1 MATFEEL
8 KLTRQF
14 INAVEEL
21 GFTEPTEVQAKC
33 IPPVLSGQQV
43 IGVAPTGTGKT
54 AAYGLPLLQTLKY
67 AQGENPR
74 ALVIVPTK
82 ELVLQVVE
90 KLEQLSKFTD
100 LRIVGVYG
108 GVGPKEQIDKIAQ
121 GVDVVVGTPGRFLE
135 IYLKGKLVTKQLK
148 HLVLDEADK
157 IMDMGFMPQLRNI
170 LEVVPRKRQNL
181 LFSATFGPKVDQLSE
196 EFLDFPLKI
205 EVSPSATTLVKVS
218 QVKIELPNL
227 LTKLNYLKE
236 LLKDPE
242 MERVIVFAKKRTSA
256 TAIYNT
262 LIKENIGE
270 LRIIHANKGQNF
282 RINSYKEFQEGNVR
296 ILVATDVAARGID
309 IVDVSHVVNFD
320 VPMRYEDY
328 VHRIGRTGR
337 AGKSGIS
344 ITFVQPDDVWHI
356 RKIEALINQPIP
368 EQKLPKHIERG
379 DYIEGEKQQILREV
393 DRRKQMEDPTFQG
406 AFHEKKRV
414 LIAKGLMQGDGK
426 KKREAKAKRRRD
438 RNK

>member
-1 MATFEEL
+1 MPTFEDL

-67 AQGENPR
+67 AQGDSPR

-90 KLEQLSKFTD
+90 KLNQLAKFTD
-100 LRIVGVYG
+100 LRICGVYG
-108 GVGPKEQIDKIAQ
+108 GIGPLAQINEIAKGQ
-121 GVDVVVGTPGRFLE
+121 DIIVATPGRFQE
-135 IYLKGKLVTKQLK
+135 IYSRGKLVVKQVK

-170 LEVVPRKRQNL
+170 LEVLPRKRQNL

-205 EVSPSATTLVKVS
+205 EVSPSATTLDKVS
-218 QVKIELPNL
+218 QVKLALPNL
-227 LTKLNYLKE
+227 LTKLNYLKF
-236 LLKDPE
+236 LLQNPE
-242 MERVIVFAKKRTSA
+242 MERVIVFAKKRESA

-262 LIKENIGE
+262 LVKENIGDI
-270 LRIIHANKGQNF
+270 RIIHANKGQNF

-337 AGKSGIS
+337 AGKSGVS
-344 ITFVQPDDVWHI
+344 ITFVQPDDIWHI
-356 RKIEALINQPIP
+356 KKIEALINQAIP
-368 EQKLPKHIERG
+368 EEKLPSHIERG
-379 DYIEGEKQQILREV
+379 DYIEGEKQQILKEV
-393 DRRKQMEDPTFQG
+393 DRRKKIEDPTFQG

-414 LIAKGLMQGDGK
+414 LLAKGLIQGDGK
-426 KKREAKAKRRRD
+426 KRSEAKRKKR
-438 RNK
+438 